1 MTFSCRF
8 RRTEWILGLILLIAC
23 IEMVVYTVFG
33 TARPQSPREQP
44 AMTMEQA
51 RHYIRDTG
59 NLLIIDVRSRKEFFR
74 GHLDHALNIP
84 IHSFP
89 HLVKTIPKDFP
100 VLLIVLRA
108 TGLCKPIS
116 CFGVFAPISR
126 VSGTW
131 PVNSSLL
138 RSASLP
144 VVPLFPFR

>member
-23 IEMVVYTVFG
+23 IE
-33 TARPQSPREQP
+33 
-44 AMTMEQA
+44 MTMEQA

-100 VLLIVLRA
+100 VLLY
-108 TGLCKPIS
+108 
-116 CFGVFAPISR
+116 CFEGYRSLQAYK
-126 VSGTW
+126 
-131 PVNSSLL
+131 LL
-138 RSASLP
+138 RRLRPDIKSIRYMAGQFVIAP
-144 VVPLFPFR
+144 ER

>member
-33 TARPQSPREQP
+33 TARPQAPREQP

-100 VLLIVLRA
+100 VLLY
-108 TGLCKPIS
+108 
-116 CFGVFAPISR
+116 CFEGYRSLQAYK
-126 VSGTW
+126 
-131 PVNSSLL
+131 LL
-138 RSASLP
+138 RRLRPDIKSIRYMAGQFVIAP
-144 VVPLFPFR
+144 ER

>member
-84 IHSFP
+84 IHS
-89 HLVKTIPKDFP
+89 LSCC
-100 VLLIVLRA
+100 IVLRA